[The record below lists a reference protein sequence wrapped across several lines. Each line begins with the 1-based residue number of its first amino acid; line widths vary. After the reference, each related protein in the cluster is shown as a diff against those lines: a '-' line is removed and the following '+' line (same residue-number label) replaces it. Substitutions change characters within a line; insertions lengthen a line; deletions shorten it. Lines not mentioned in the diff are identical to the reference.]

1 MIKKI
6 FRSTLLANFLVL
18 LASLALIMGA
28 LYRYFTQ
35 VQMEQLQTQ
44 TALAA
49 KGISAEG
56 MDYLDG

>member
-35 VQMEQLQTQ
+35 VQMEQL
-44 TALAA
+44 
-49 KGISAEG
+49 
-56 MDYLDG
+56 